1 MALKNALKDTHIRH
15 ARVPEGKRQ
24 AKLTDGGGLYLLV
37 TASGGKLWRFD
48 YRFAG
53 KRKTMALGRY
63 PDVSLL
69 EARDLRHDCH
79 KKIRDGIDPSEAR
92 REDRLRKRL
101 AVEDKERQDR
111 QAKRPLHTFE
121 SIVRKWMEH
130 QRPKWGAKHAAKM
143 QGWFERD
150 VFPWLGD
157 CDPNSIDAADV
168 LAVLHRIEAAG
179 HIEKLHRMK
188 SAIQRVFA
196 YGVAHG
202 EAKRNPAADISSR
215 DALTP
220 VVSKHRAAI
229 KTPKEAGA
237 LMRAIHDYQGDFA
250 VRCGLMLLAY
260 VFTRPGELRFAEW
273 AEFDYD
279 EALWRIPA
287 RRMKMRRPH
296 IVPLSTQVIAIL
308 KDLQPLTGRGKYL
321 FPSVRTPDRA
331 MSENTLNAALRRMG
345 YGKDEMCSHGF
356 RGMASTLL
364 HEQGWPSGVIEC
376 QLAHKDTNAVRA
388 AYNHAEHLPERVKM
402 MQQWADYLDALRDG
416 ADIISL
422 KRNMKK

>member
-1 MALKNALKDTHIRH
+1 MALKDTHIRSVK
-15 ARVPEGKRQ
+15 VPKGKRQ
-24 AKLTDGGGLYLLV
+24 VKLADSGGLYLLV
-37 TASGGKLWRFD
+37 TATGGKLWRFD
-48 YRFAG
+48 YRYAG
-53 KRKTMALGRY
+53 KRKTLALGRY
-63 PDVSLL
+63 PDVSLKK
-69 EARDLRHDCH
+69 ARARRDDARE
-79 KKIRDGIDPSEAR
+79 KVADGIDPSEDR
-92 REDRLRKRL
+92 KDERLRKARESEEK
-101 AVEDKERQDR
+101 ARQTR
-111 QAKRPLHTFE
+111 VAEKPLHTFE
-121 SIVRKWMEH
+121 PIARQWMKR
-130 QRPKWGAKHAAKM
+130 QRSKWGDKHASKI

-150 VFPWLGD
+150 VFPWMGD
-157 CDPNSIDAADV
+157 CDPNAIDAADV

-196 YGVAHG
+196 HAVAHG

-220 VVSKHRAAI
+220 LVSKHRAAI

-250 VRCGLMLLAY
+250 VRCGLMMLAY

-273 AEFDYD
+273 NEFDLD
-279 EALWRIPA
+279 AATWRIPSGK
-287 RRMKMRRPH
+287 MKMRRPH
-296 IVPLSTQVIAIL
+296 IVPLSRQVLAIL
-308 KDLQPLTGRGKYL
+308 QDLQPLTGRGKYL

-388 AYNHAEHLPERVKM
+388 AYNHAEHLQDRVKM
-402 MQQWADYLDALRDG
+402 MQAWADYLDSLRDG
-416 ADIISL
+416 ADVIPIGM
-422 KRNMKK
+422 RA